1 MAYTPNTW
9 VDRAGVGLNRFTDQ
23 DGKQYEFTP
32 NPVSITQIGTPFS
45 AAWMNHIEQGI
56 ADADAVTSKVGAV
69 LWEGE
74 WNSGAI
80 TVPGISDYMSF
91 LFVGGVGSAIMT
103 KIESGVGVFRGI
115 GGASVFSG
123 APGFVTYSASV
134 SGNTLTY
141 GSGYVVTFTSG
152 SFNVQDEYT
161 VLKIIGLF

>member
-56 ADADAVTSKVGAV
+56 ADADAVTSKVGTV
-69 LWEGE
+69 LWEGT
-74 WNSGAI
+74 WSSGEI
-80 TVPGISDYMSF
+80 TVAGISDYMAF
-91 LFVGGVGSAIMT
+91 LFVGAVGSAIMT
-103 KIESGVGVFRGI
+103 EAGAGTGVFRGI
-115 GGASVFSG
+115 GGASVLSG
-123 APGFVTYSASV
+123 SPAFVTYSASV